1 MIVLALDTSM
11 AGCSA
16 ALYDVAQARILADRF
31 DLVQKGHADL
41 IAPLVRQLMN
51 DAGLAFPNLGRI
63 GVTIGPGSFTG
74 VRTGLAM
81 ARGLGL
87 ALGIPVVGLDTLS
100 AIACN
105 AADWGASLIVVA
117 DARRSQVYYAS
128 FGPGLR
134 LEDGPAVLAL
144 DEALMRLPK
153 GDATILGTGAD
164 ALIEASSCKNL
175 VRSQGGDLPRAGAF
189 AGRIADMEP
198 RGDPPEPLY
207 LRPPDARPQ
216 ARLIPARRDFTIEF
230 AGPEAAALL
239 AALHGECFDN
249 PWGVADMAQLMGMPG
264 AVALIASWKEEPCAF
279 VLARQAADEAEI
291 IAIGTRPFARRQGA
305 AALLID
311 ELVFRMAESGA
322 RSLFIEVGCCNE
334 AAQALYRRSGFEAKG
349 VRRGYYRRPGGEREN
364 ALVMRKVLLV

>member
-11 AGCSA
+11 AGCSV
-16 ALYDVAQARILADRF
+16 ALYDAAQARLIADRF
-31 DLVQKGHADL
+31 SFVQKGHADL
-41 IAPLVRQLMN
+41 IAPLVRELMN
-51 DAGLAFPNLGRI
+51 EAGLTFPELGCI
-63 GVTIGPGSFTG
+63 GVTVGPGSFTG

-105 AADWGASLIVVA
+105 TVDRGASLVVAA

-134 LEDGPAVLAL
+134 LEDGPVVLGL

-153 GDATILGTGAD
+153 SEAAILGTGAD
-164 ALIEASSCKNL
+164 ALIEASS
-175 VRSQGGDLPRAGAF
+175 RSDLIRLQRGDLPRAGAF
-189 AGRIADMEP
+189 AGRIAEMEP

-216 ARLIPARRDFTIEF
+216 ERLIPGRRDFNIEY
-230 AGPEAAALL
+230 AGPEAAALF
-239 AALHGECFDN
+239 AAMHAECFDN
-249 PWGVADMAQLMGMPG
+249 PWSTADMARLMGMPG
-264 AVALIASWKEEPCAF
+264 AVALFASRKEEPCAF
-279 VLARQAADEAEI
+279 LLARQAADEAEI

-311 ELVFRMAESGA
+311 GLVSRMAECGA
-322 RSLFIEVGCCNE
+322 RSLFIEAGCGNE
-334 AAQALYRRSGFEAKG
+334 AAQALYRRSGFETKG
-349 VRRGYYRRPGGEREN
+349 VRRGYYQRPGGELED
-364 ALVMRKVLLV
+364 ALVMRKVLLT